1 MRFSSF
7 FLKLLWN
14 ILIIFLSSLQ
24 LAAKMNSN
32 AVTDLASLQS
42 KNVTVVT
49 IAKTVQTKPILASQN
64 AVLENSVATQANAS
78 ATAENV
84 TDTLTAAMEVM
95 KMIAV
100 SLTSV
105 DKNK

>member
-1 MRFSSF
+1 MHAFQFLFPETFIEYFSKKN
-7 FLKLLWN
+7 LP
-14 ILIIFLSSLQ
+14 SLQ

-32 AVTDLASLQS
+32 AVTDPAFLQS
-42 KNVTVVT
+42 KDATVVT
-49 IAKTVQTKPILASQN
+49 IAKTEPTKPIVSQN

-100 SLTSV
+100 SFKPLI
-105 DKNK
+105 